1 MRYQSVF
8 SLAKGPER
16 GSKIKT
22 TPTTL
27 IIPTP
32 AKYHIKNCDPVLSHA
47 SKGPE
52 GAWSLCLQ
60 PGCDE
65 VSHPSL
71 PCGVRGQETRHSSQ
85 PSNTEAPTPAVSVE
99 VPGSLDFYPTWQL
112 EPLSQLPFST
122 RVVSKA
128 YWRSGLTV
136 LLVRVNPLSHVT
148 GATWEQ

>member
-1 MRYQSVF
+1 MRYLSVF

-52 GAWSLCLQ
+52 GGLDLCLHQ
-60 PGCDE
+60 VVMKSPI
-65 VSHPSL
+65 L
-71 PCGVRGQETRHSSQ
+71 PALWCQRLSREPRHSSQ
-85 PSNTEAPTPAVSVE
+85 PSNIEAPTPAVSVE
-99 VPGSLDFYPTWQL
+99 VPG
-112 EPLSQLPFST
+112 EP
-122 RVVSKA
+122 
-128 YWRSGLTV
+128 GL
-136 LLVRVNPLSHVT
+136 LSHL
-148 GATWEQ
+148 ATETLFPSFPSPLGWYQRRPVVQAGRK